1 MMRQPTGES
10 SMRIALIVPL
20 ALALIACGD
29 KDSGPT
35 ADTTS
40 STTTGSNT
48 TSTTT
53 TRTSTTGTTT
63 ETTGTGTATGS
74 GTGTTGTGGTT
85 PTGTR
90 NGTYIGSIT
99 VTIEDIGFIVN
110 TDTCAAPL
118 TIELDEA
125 LVPQLTSLQ
134 ASCTMTGSLSGQTVE
149 MSLQG
154 DLLNP
159 TAFGDVNISVGA
171 ISPTDTWNGTFVTL
185 DTLEG
190 RFEGDEMMPGGTAGT
205 TWDATFTAT
214 R

>member
-1 MMRQPTGES
+1 
-10 SMRIALIVPL
+10 
-20 ALALIACGD
+20 
-29 KDSGPT
+29 
-35 ADTTS
+35 
-40 STTTGSNT
+40 
-48 TSTTT
+48 
-53 TRTSTTGTTT
+53 
-63 ETTGTGTATGS
+63 
-74 GTGTTGTGGTT
+74 
-85 PTGTR
+85 
-90 NGTYIGSIT
+90 
-99 VTIEDIGFIVN
+99 
-110 TDTCAAPL
+110 
-118 TIELDEA
+118 
-125 LVPQLTSLQ
+125 
-134 ASCTMTGSLSGQTVE
+134 MTGSLSGQTVE